1 MVIQLKCDENAA
13 VPSLET
19 FEEAPS
25 NTYVSSIHFDLLDLQ
40 GIQYETSNSLY
51 FNCRAD
57 KARIKRKF

>member
-25 NTYVSSIHFDLLDLQ
+25 NTYVSCIPHLK
-40 GIQYETSNSLY
+40 GIQYETSNSSY
-51 FNCRAD
+51 FNCRGELVTS
-57 KARIKRKF
+57 FQ